1 MLFAGIIVAIL
12 DFTHFFEA
20 ATGIN
25 KMELSFKRFLP
36 LDLI

>member
-1 MLFAGIIVAIL
+1 MLFAGIIFFLIL
-12 DFTHFFEA
+12 HWTFEA

-25 KMELSFKRFLP
+25 KMELSFKDFLP

>member
-1 MLFAGIIVAIL
+1 MLFAGIIYFRFYIGL
-12 DFTHFFEA
+12 FFEA